1 MKKSMGTDWLA
12 SAIGIIA
19 LWTILSYQNGGISLS
34 SISGILISAAFLTIV
49 SLGQAFTI
57 TSGRANID
65 LSVANMVTL
74 GAFLSTRLLNAIP
87 DQPFFAVVLT
97 VATGAVIG
105 IANGVLVSIV
115 RLPAIIVTLGTGYI
129 LATACEVLNEGL
141 NPMADFGLLTSL
153 TTGRLLTIPSMFLTA
168 IIFTIAFIVLL
179 RWTAFGHLLIAIGQ
193 SDRAAALA
201 GANVH
206 LVTVTCFV
214 ISATLAALV
223 GALLAAHSGGAFLDM
238 GTPYLIQ
245 SVGAVVIGG
254 TSIVGGRTTFVGT
267 MFGAMML
274 VLLVTTMQVLRLPIG
289 IQEIIEGVIVTFILL
304 LSNVWSKQR

>member
-193 SDRAAALA
+193 SYRAAALA

>member
-153 TTGRLLTIPSMFLTA
+153 TTGRFLTIPSMFLTA

-206 LVTVTCFV
+206 LVTVICFV